1 MALNKDRLEP
11 GALVDDETHA
21 RLMRKHQREA
31 AKPKPRVKK
40 RKPAPEPVEPDDV

>member
-1 MALNKDRLEP
+1 MALNKDGLEP

-31 AKPKPRVKK
+31 AKPAPKPKA
-40 RKPAPEPVEPDDV
+40 RKQAPEPVESDDV